1 MTAVFWFRRDL
12 RLQDNE
18 ALNAAFAWEE
28 GDTGQVAAVYKFDST
43 DFESL
48 EGIRQHSLFESL
60 RSVSTDIGNLLHI
73 SDSKTTEAFASAL
86 VDACNEIKAKAV
98 FAQES

>member
-18 ALNAAFAWEE
+18 ALNAAFACEE
-28 GDTGQVAAVYKFDST
+28 GNVGQVAAVYKFDSA

-48 EGIRQHSLFESL
+48 QGIRQHSLFESL
-60 RSVSTDIGNLLHI
+60 RSLTSDLGNHLHI
-73 SDSKTTEAFASAL
+73 SDSKTTEAFA
-86 VDACNEIKAKAV
+86 
-98 FAQES
+98 

>member
-18 ALNAAFAWEE
+18 ALNAAFAHEE
-28 GDTGQVAAVYKFDST
+28 GDVGQVAAVYKFDSA

-48 EGIRQHSLFESL
+48 EGIR
-60 RSVSTDIGNLLHI
+60 
-73 SDSKTTEAFASAL
+73 
-86 VDACNEIKAKAV
+86 
-98 FAQES
+98 